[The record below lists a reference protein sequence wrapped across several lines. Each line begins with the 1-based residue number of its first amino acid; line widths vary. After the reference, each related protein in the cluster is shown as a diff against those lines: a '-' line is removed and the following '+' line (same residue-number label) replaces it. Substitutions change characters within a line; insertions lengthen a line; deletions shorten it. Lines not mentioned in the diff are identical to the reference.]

1 MPEERII
8 PAVESVAEFKI
19 KIGDE
24 EIPRTIEVLSVHVSK
39 IVNRISFAKIV
50 LQDGDPASGKFEN
63 SSDDLFIPGN
73 EIEITAGDPDN
84 QTAVFT
90 GIITKQSV
98 SIRSN
103 RSSQLIIECKHKAIK
118 TTITRRSNCWHDE
131 TDDSVIQKA
140 LKASGLAA
148 GDLDIESS
156 TVTHPE
162 MVQYNCTDW
171 DFVVSRAEVAGKIVL
186 TNEDKIVVKAPDF
199 SAATSVSL
207 LYGATI
213 IELDAEMNSQLQYKA
228 VKSKTWDMGA
238 QALTEQDATEPT
250 LSNFGNLDG
259 PTLADANGQEEII
272 LQHGGALATDE
283 IKMWADAQL
292 LKSRLAKIRG
302 RVKFEGIAAINP
314 GDMLELNGL
323 GERFTGTAFVSGV
336 RQDYNLSEGWK
347 TQVQFGHTNDWFY
360 KEPDV
365 IAPKAGGLL
374 PGTIGL
380 HIGIVTNNDDKKGEY
395 RVKVKIPFINES
407 DDGVWARIAQADAG
421 NGRGLFFRP
430 EMNDEVLIGF
440 LYDDPRQPVVLGML
454 NSSALPASLTPSN
467 DNDKKGYTS
476 REKMLMIFD
485 DKKKE
490 IVFETPGGNKI
501 TISDDQKGIVLQDM
515 NKNMIEMND
524 KGIKITSKSAI
535 EISASTDLKLGA
547 ANLKAE
553 TKSSL
558 ELTASSGVKLDG
570 GSMLEIKGG
579 TVKINC

>member
-8 PAVESVAEFKI
+8 PAIESVAEFKI
-19 KIGDE
+19 KIGGE
-24 EIPRTIEVLSVHVSK
+24 EIPRTVEVLSVHVSK

-50 LQDGDPASGKFEN
+50 LQDGDPASGEFEN
-63 SSDDLFIPGN
+63 SSGDLFIPGN

-103 RSSQLIIECKHKAIK
+103 RSSHLIIECKHKAIK

-140 LKASGLAA
+140 LKASGLSS

-171 DFVVSRAEVAGKIVL
+171 DFAVSRAEVAGKIVL
-186 TNEDKIVVKAPDF
+186 TNDDKIVVKAPDF

-207 LYGATI
+207 LFGATI

-250 LSNFGNLDG
+250 LPDFGNLDG
-259 PTLADANGQEEII
+259 STVADANEQEEFI

-323 GERFTGTAFVSGV
+323 GDRFTGTAFVSGV

-347 TQVQFGHTNDWFY
+347 TQAQLGHTNDWFY

-365 IAPKAGGLL
+365 VAAKAGGLL

-380 HIGIVTNNDDKKGEY
+380 HTGIVTDNDDKKGEY
-395 RVKVKIPFINES
+395 RVKVKIPFINET

-421 NGRGLFFRP
+421 DGRGLFFRP
-430 EMNDEVLIGF
+430 ETNDEVLIGF